1 MSPPNP
7 GGTIWPVSRSNSK
20 PSNSTMSRPR
30 AFQETR
36 SPASTV
42 SKRSRLITGTSGR
55 LSPAVPCL
63 RKPGDT
69 SNLARFPRSVVT
81 IKKADRSPRT
91 TSGNDSMART
101 LSCDALRPAVR
112 PGISKRVGPR
122 IRLKSSPRAV
132 GARRLRPTPNRS
144 AKDPPPG
151 KSGDSGHVSLSHPDA
166 EIRAAPGA
174 GAPPFL
180 SILLHRR
187 PHLLKFQHAECRF
200 LAIRQEIFLE
210 EPGASGEYT

>member
-55 LSPAVPCL
+55 LSPAVPCR

-69 SNLARFPRSVVT
+69 SNLARLPRSVVT
-81 IKKADRSPRT
+81 ITKADRSPRT

-101 LSCDALRPAVR
+101 LNCDCPAPRGPPCHVEERGAEDPAEIVAAGRRPEQTEADAEVQ
-112 PGISKRVGPR
+112 GED
-122 IRLKSSPRAV
+122 
-132 GARRLRPTPNRS
+132 PTPGRS
-144 AKDPPPG
+144 D
-151 KSGDSGHVSLSHPDA
+151 DSGHGRFSLIPPRRFDSGGTR
-166 EIRAAPGA
+166 IRRRTVALVPLFIVA
-174 GAPPFL
+174 GL
-180 SILLHRR
+180 
-187 PHLLKFQHAECRF
+187 C
-200 LAIRQEIFLE
+200 
-210 EPGASGEYT
+210 